1 MRALRSTRG
10 QIHLDPRT
18 PEPEPAPGEAV
29 VRVLRAAISPLDLA
43 TARGHVPH
51 DGTLGH
57 ECVGIVERLGPDA
70 PSDAGSLVGARV
82 VIQPEIV
89 CAACDLCRAGLSR
102 HCRARQMLGIGGRA
116 GCIAER
122 VAAPIR
128 NLTRIPDSIDPDIAS
143 LAEPLA
149 CAMHASQIV
158 RIVGKT
164 YITVLGDEPHALL
177 VAQVMARE
185 NASVRVLG
193 ERPERFGIAEK
204 WGVKHRHV
212 SEVGRRAD
220 QDVVVCAAP
229 SPAMLDMAAALVRPR
244 GKVVLLGGVAG
255 VGAARGGGG
264 NAEPQTGVDL
274 APVVENEL
282 EIIGARGGRLAD
294 AVAALEQRRYDLGS
308 LISRRFRLDEAV
320 GALRAASEPDALK
333 VVVEC

>member
-51 DGTLGH
+51 EGTLGH

-89 CAACDLCRAGLSR
+89 CASCDLCRAGLSR

-229 SPAMLDMAAALVRPR
+229 SPAMLDMATALVRPR

-255 VGAARGGGG
+255 VGAARGVGD
-264 NAEPQTGVDL
+264 NREPHTGVDL
-274 APVVENEL
+274 APVVESEL
-282 EIIGARGGRLAD
+282 EIVGARGGRLAD

-308 LISRRFRLDEAV
+308 LITRRFKLDDAV